1 MAPPKRSKDLV
12 EPLSPFLVFFVR
24 GVRNTVIR
32 FSILKF
38 AFSYF
43 ILHDHSSVT
52 NLVAFLAKADG
63 TAVEDLCFTFNK
75 M

>member
-24 GVRNTVIR
+24 GIRNTVIGV
-32 FSILKF
+32 STLKL

-43 ILHDHSSVT
+43 ILHDHSSIK
-52 NLVAFLAKADG
+52 NLAASLAKADG
-63 TAVEDLCFTFNK
+63 TAMEDLCFTFSK